1 MRDLNVSVETE
12 THRHVPGYEDFGNGS
27 MAWTND
33 VCTIV
38 TDDGPVSFDRTTPG
52 VLRQCLEALIA
63 KREEVGRKSTMGWS
77 FKVAVL
83 SIYGELGA
91 KDSSFSSRTCASAV
105 TTAGR
110 WVLTSIS
117 AIAVVTGLRP
127 VYGDTDSV
135 FVTLPGSSY
144 GLQEFESRV
153 RTFANYVGAVFKR
166 TPLVSLNLESEATY
180 LQLICVGKKAYC
192 GMRTKFGSCGKDPVW
207 HAKGLASVRRDR
219 PRAAQAF
226 MEIVALA
233 ISDELPLHEGPG
245 IDAEL
250 LPGFADGLLASTWQ
264 VARGTTPG
272 LANELPLRDLIT
284 RTAEFMGTVAM
295 TGSVEPECVN
305 VQSEGTMRPLAIAQP
320 VSVMPCT
327 VAGVRF
333 SMWPRTRVMGLRNI
347 VRAARMRSL
356 CCRPWCPRDLTAT
369 LAGAIDSLQQR
380 VVGAYD
386 NGTLLTA
393 YAWTAVKEAS
403 QAMDNPYWQDVFQP
417 INEVTKHHGILGT
430 LSDCQVI
437 DMIPGEESSTPDME
451 ARQPVTWT
459 EGFIDCLYTPASV
472 EAGRIR
478 RLAHGVRLLVEDAR
492 MLDQL
497 QLILNHAIAHVGS
510 DHSDSDGWLLCW
522 SGYVVR
528 VSFEHVSAIVSAWRS
543 PDLQSSDVPGPLLHL
558 FKQAKVVC
566 LVTCTGVMVRHLDG
580 ADATLPGVWIDN
592 LTWHSDRVTRLLEHV
607 LPDRDNETQAHEF
620 MCTTGRLIP
629 FITRDEPPRPL
640 LACSM
645 ASQALCRPYV
655 KLSSTVSPVNTYVPI
670 VRTQLLHDLISE
682 LDPSTGLSFPGIS
695 LMALF
700 HNEPCNYE
708 DGVIVSDQI
717 NAQGLMAH
725 EGVIFHPMPHDAG
738 DLVGTSIGPDTE
750 WWRPA
755 DSGHVYAQSYSSQ
768 RMRYV
773 AVRMQCNDLR
783 IGDKLATWHGQKF
796 TICEIRPHEQ
806 MPLCTCQRTGS
817 VFRPQIII
825 ASSSVHDRLTL
836 GQVFEAGLA
845 ATVCDPAD
853 WDSRTQYEPI
863 VLQQDWPSTLD
874 RSTLTRT
881 CTIQYPG
888 AVGRQQGPVH
898 QNGAWT
904 AGAVTAN
911 YGPCWIWQLVHLVR
925 DKQQYCSK
933 VPTSLMMPRGR
944 LRGAPVRLGEM
955 EQQALVMA
963 GCPRKTVAVF
973 DICQAVADLN
983 LSRAGVRQSVP
994 SSIAYDP

>member
-1 MRDLNVSVETE
+1 MTYYGNDPAIKMEGDEEFKRLERDYHKTCFETLIKLQEKELQNSMYPTIMRDLNVSVETE

-91 KDSSFSSRTCASAV
+91 KDSSFSSRTCAFAV

-233 ISDELPLHEGPG
+233 ICQGKP
-245 IDAEL
+245 
-250 LPGFADGLLASTWQ
+250 
-264 VARGTTPG
+264 
-272 LANELPLRDLIT
+272 
-284 RTAEFMGTVAM
+284 
-295 TGSVEPECVN
+295 
-305 VQSEGTMRPLAIAQP
+305 
-320 VSVMPCT
+320 
-327 VAGVRF
+327 
-333 SMWPRTRVMGLRNI
+333 
-347 VRAARMRSL
+347 
-356 CCRPWCPRDLTAT
+356 T

-566 LVTCTGVMVRHLDG
+566 LVTCNGVMVRHLDG

-933 VPTSLMMPRGR
+933 VPTSLMLPRGR

-963 GCPRKTVAVF
+963 GCPRFAEELVQSADLCTAYVCGNCRRLVELCDCSTDTVPVRMCIRKTVAVF